1 MVVGAFPAAKL
12 GVLAM
17 KQISK
22 PIANLLKERA
32 KHSPFFRK
40 YVCMPPAQF
49 YNWMEVK
56 TKMWALNLGKPTT
69 VPVLNEAMAI
79 DLGAN
84 LLGEIVIFTIGAALL
99 LLEYQRQ
106 VRKESNK
113 EEMVLQEK
121 LELQATINELIF
133 QVQRQDTQ
141 IREMARVVADLESKS
156 SWKPK
161 ILDEL
166 PFSKKSK
173 SEQPLYIPAI
183 PDSTGKGAPAEGASG
198 NSSVLSKALEI
209 IDNEVFYSNSTTN
222 ESDEPTEQ
230 HPRAGLV
237 TRSVSYV
244 LELKSLPNPTTGSRK
259 L

>member
-22 PIANLLKERA
+22 PIASLLKKRA
-32 KHSPFFRK
+32 KNSPFFRK

-56 TKMWALNLGKPTT
+56 TKMWAMNLGKPTA

-79 DLGAN
+79 ELGAN
-84 LLGEIVIFTIGAALL
+84 LLGEIVIFTIGAGLL

-106 VRKESNK
+106 VRKEAYK
-113 EEMVLQEK
+113 EEVTMQEK

-156 SWKPK
+156 SWTPK
-161 ILDEL
+161 ILSEL
-166 PFSKKSK
+166 TGRKNNT
-173 SEQPLYIPAI
+173 EQPLYIPDK
-183 PDSTGKGAPAEGASG
+183 PPYSTGGSQSSG
-198 NSSVLSKALEI
+198 NSGLVTQALNVIE
-209 IDNEVFYSNSTTN
+209 NEVFYRDNA
-222 ESDEPTEQ
+222 ESDSDEASENG
-230 HPRAGLV
+230 RAGIVSKALV
-237 TRSVSYV
+237 Y
-244 LELKSLPNPTTGSRK
+244 LLNPSDSR
-259 L
+259 

>member
-22 PIANLLKERA
+22 PVANLLKARA
-32 KHSPFFRK
+32 KNSPFFRK

-56 TKMWALNLGKPTT
+56 TKMWAMNLGKPTN

-79 DLGAN
+79 ELGAN
-84 LLGEIVIFTIGAALL
+84 LLGEIVIFTIGAGLL

-106 VRKESNK
+106 VRKEANK
-113 EEMVLQEK
+113 EEMIMQEK
-121 LELQATINELIF
+121 LELQATINEMIF

-141 IREMARVVADLESKS
+141 IREMARVVADLESKL

-161 ILDEL
+161 ILADL
-166 PFSKKSK
+166 TSKKNSA
-173 SEQPLYIPAI
+173 EQPLYIPDEPI
-183 PDSTGKGAPAEGASG
+183 SQPTPTSG
-198 NSSVLSKALEI
+198 NSGVITKALNVIE
-209 IDNEVFYSNSTTN
+209 NEVFYRESEPNSEDD
-222 ESDEPTEQ
+222 ESGR
-230 HPRAGLV
+230 RAGVVSKALIYLV
-237 TRSVSYV
+237 GDTSDS
-244 LELKSLPNPTTGSRK
+244 SR
-259 L
+259 

>member
-22 PIANLLKERA
+22 PIAALLKERA
-32 KHSPFFRK
+32 KNSPFFRK

-56 TKMWALNLGKPTT
+56 TKMWAMNLGKPTN

-79 DLGAN
+79 ELGAN
-84 LLGEIVIFTIGAALL
+84 LLGEIVIFTIGAGLL

-106 VRKESNK
+106 VRKEATK

-121 LELQATINELIF
+121 LELQSTINELIF

-156 SWKPK
+156 SWTPK
-161 ILDEL
+161 ILSDL
-166 PFSKKSK
+166 ANKRNSA
-173 SEQPLYIPAI
+173 EQPLYL
-183 PDSTGKGAPAEGASG
+183 PDKPMSRSTDGGEKANRTAKMTNSG
-198 NSSVLSKALEI
+198 
-209 IDNEVFYSNSTTN
+209 
-222 ESDEPTEQ
+222 DE
-230 HPRAGLV
+230 R
-237 TRSVSYV
+237 VS
-244 LELKSLPNPTTGSRK
+244 SRK
-259 L
+259 P

>member
-22 PIANLLKERA
+22 PIATLLKQRA
-32 KHSPFFRK
+32 KNSPFFRK

-56 TKMWALNLGKPTT
+56 TKMWAMNLGKPTN

-79 DLGAN
+79 ELGAN
-84 LLGEIVIFTIGAALL
+84 LLGEIVIFAIGAGLL

-106 VRKESNK
+106 VRKEANK
-113 EEMVLQEK
+113 EEMVIQEK

-161 ILDEL
+161 ILADL
-166 PFSKKSK
+166 TNKKSS
-173 SEQPLYIPAI
+173 SEQPLYIP
-183 PDSTGKGAPAEGASG
+183 DRLTSTAD
-198 NSSVLSKALEI
+198 NNQSSVSTNTGLVKKALNVIE
-209 IDNEVFYSNSTTN
+209 NEVFYRVNDSH
-222 ESDEPTEQ
+222 EDEAAETD
-230 HPRAGLV
+230 RTGVV
-237 TRSVSYV
+237 TRALIY
-244 LELKSLPNPTTGSRK
+244 LLNKTTHSR
-259 L
+259 

>member
-22 PIANLLKERA
+22 PIASLLKERA
-32 KHSPFFRK
+32 KNSPFFRK

-56 TKMWALNLGKPTT
+56 TKMWAMNLGKPTA

-79 DLGAN
+79 ELGAN
-84 LLGEIVIFTIGAALL
+84 LLGEIVIFTIGAGLL

-106 VRKESNK
+106 VRKEANK
-113 EEMVLQEK
+113 EEIVMQEK

-156 SWKPK
+156 SWTPK
-161 ILDEL
+161 ILSEL
-166 PFSKKSK
+166 TGKKNSA
-173 SEQPLYIPAI
+173 EQPLYIPDK
-183 PDSTGKGAPAEGASG
+183 PPYPTSSSQSSSPSG
-198 NSSVLSKALEI
+198 NSGLVTQALNVIE
-209 IDNEVFYSNSTTN
+209 NEVFYRDNA
-222 ESDEPTEQ
+222 ESDSDEAAENG
-230 HPRAGLV
+230 RAGI
-237 TRSVSYV
+237 VSKALIY
-244 LELKSLPNPTTGSRK
+244 LLNSSDSR
-259 L
+259 

>member
-22 PIANLLKERA
+22 PIASLLKERA
-32 KHSPFFRK
+32 KNSPFFRK

-56 TKMWALNLGKPTT
+56 TKMWAMNLGKPTA

-79 DLGAN
+79 ELGAN
-84 LLGEIVIFTIGAALL
+84 LLGEIVIFTIGAGLL

-106 VRKESNK
+106 VRKEANK
-113 EEMVLQEK
+113 EETVIQEK

-156 SWKPK
+156 SWTPK
-161 ILDEL
+161 ILSEL
-166 PFSKKSK
+166 TGRKNSA
-173 SEQPLYIPAI
+173 EQPLYIPDK
-183 PDSTGKGAPAEGASG
+183 PPYPTGSSQSSSG
-198 NSSVLSKALEI
+198 NSGLVTQALNVIE
-209 IDNEVFYSNSTTN
+209 NEVFYRDNA
-222 ESDEPTEQ
+222 ESDSDEAEENG
-230 HPRAGLV
+230 RAGI
-237 TRSVSYV
+237 VSKALIY
-244 LELKSLPNPTTGSRK
+244 LLNSSDSR
-259 L
+259 

>member
-22 PIANLLKERA
+22 PIAALLKERA
-32 KHSPFFRK
+32 KNSPFFRK

-56 TKMWALNLGKPTT
+56 TKMWAMNLGKPTN

-79 DLGAN
+79 ELGAN
-84 LLGEIVIFTIGAALL
+84 LLGEIVIFTIGAGLL

-106 VRKESNK
+106 VRKEATK

-121 LELQATINELIF
+121 LELQSTINELIF

-156 SWKPK
+156 SWTPK
-161 ILDEL
+161 ILSDL
-166 PFSKKSK
+166 ANKRNSA
-173 SEQPLYIPAI
+173 EQPLYL
-183 PDSTGKGAPAEGASG
+183 PDKPMSSSSTDGGEKANRTAKMTNSG
-198 NSSVLSKALEI
+198 
-209 IDNEVFYSNSTTN
+209 
-222 ESDEPTEQ
+222 DE
-230 HPRAGLV
+230 R
-237 TRSVSYV
+237 VS
-244 LELKSLPNPTTGSRK
+244 SRK
-259 L
+259 P

>member
-32 KHSPFFRK
+32 KNSPFFRK

-49 YNWMEVK
+49 YNWVEVK
-56 TKMWALNLGKPTT
+56 TKMWAMNLGKPTN

-84 LLGEIVIFTIGAALL
+84 LLGEIIIFTIGAGLL

-106 VRKESNK
+106 VRKESMK
-113 EEMVLQEK
+113 EEMAIQEK

-133 QVQRQDTQ
+133 QAQRQDTQ

-156 SWKPK
+156 SWAPK
-161 ILDEL
+161 ILTDL
-166 PFSKKSK
+166 TSKKKS
-173 SEQPLYIPAI
+173 SEQPLYIPDTPKPVTDNA
-183 PDSTGKGAPAEGASG
+183 SAAETANKTTVNLKMKGQAS
-198 NSSVLSKALEI
+198 S
-209 IDNEVFYSNSTTN
+209 
-222 ESDEPTEQ
+222 
-230 HPRAGLV
+230 R
-237 TRSVSYV
+237 
-244 LELKSLPNPTTGSRK
+244 EL
-259 L
+259 

>member
-22 PIANLLKERA
+22 PIASLLKARA
-32 KHSPFFRK
+32 KNSPFFRK

-56 TKMWALNLGKPTT
+56 TKMWAMNLGKPTA

-79 DLGAN
+79 ELGAN
-84 LLGEIVIFTIGAALL
+84 LLGEIVIFTIGAGLL

-106 VRKESNK
+106 VRKEANK
-113 EEMVLQEK
+113 EEVVLQEK

-156 SWKPK
+156 SWTPK
-161 ILDEL
+161 ILSEL
-166 PFSKKSK
+166 TGKKNSA
-173 SEQPLYIPAI
+173 EQPLYIPDRPPYPTSSETTQSRTATNLQRT
-183 PDSTGKGAPAEGASG
+183 DELAS
-198 NSSVLSKALEI
+198 SQK
-209 IDNEVFYSNSTTN
+209 
-222 ESDEPTEQ
+222 P
-230 HPRAGLV
+230 
-237 TRSVSYV
+237 
-244 LELKSLPNPTTGSRK
+244 
-259 L
+259 

>member
-32 KHSPFFRK
+32 KNSPFFRK

-84 LLGEIVIFTIGAALL
+84 LLGEIIIFTIGAGLL

-166 PFSKKSK
+166 PFTRKSK

-183 PDSTGKGAPAEGASG
+183 PDVNGEGATESG
-198 NSSVLSKALEI
+198 NSGNGSILSKALEI
-209 IDNEVFYSNSTTN
+209 IDNEVFYSDSSAN
-222 ESDEPTEQ
+222 EEHTEQ
-230 HPRAGLV
+230 HPRPGLV
-237 TRSVSYV
+237 TRSVSYF
-244 LELKSLPNPTTGSRK
+244 LKLNSSPNSSLPTSR
-259 L
+259 

>member
-32 KHSPFFRK
+32 KNSPFFRK

-56 TKMWALNLGKPTT
+56 TKMWAMNLGKPTT

-84 LLGEIVIFTIGAALL
+84 LLGEIVIFTIGAGLL

-106 VRKESNK
+106 VRKEANK
-113 EEMVLQEK
+113 EDMAIQEK

-133 QVQRQDTQ
+133 QVQRQDSQ

-161 ILDEL
+161 ILADL
-166 PFSKKSK
+166 TGKRNNPQ
-173 SEQPLYIPAI
+173 QPLYIP
-183 PDSTGKGAPAEGASG
+183 DSPNSVRPPINSG
-198 NSSVLSKALEI
+198 NSSLITKALNVVE
-209 IDNEVFYSNSTTN
+209 NEVFYRDN
-222 ESDEPTEQ
+222 ESEDEKSEAAETDGRQ
-230 HPRAGLV
+230 HGTITKAL
-237 TRSVSYV
+237 TYLLNTNAKTSS
-244 LELKSLPNPTTGSRK
+244 
-259 L
+259 

>member
-22 PIANLLKERA
+22 PIAALLKERA
-32 KHSPFFRK
+32 KNSPFFRK

-56 TKMWALNLGKPTT
+56 TKMWAMNLGKPTN

-79 DLGAN
+79 ELGAN
-84 LLGEIVIFTIGAALL
+84 LLGEIVIFTIGAGLL

-106 VRKESNK
+106 VRKEANK
-113 EEMVLQEK
+113 EEMVMQEK

-161 ILDEL
+161 ILTDL
-166 PFSKKSK
+166 TSKRNSA
-173 SEQPLYIPAI
+173 EQPLYIPDNPTEKVNRATKKTI
-183 PDSTGKGAPAEGASG
+183 PDDDRAS
-198 NSSVLSKALEI
+198 
-209 IDNEVFYSNSTTN
+209 
-222 ESDEPTEQ
+222 
-230 HPRAGLV
+230 
-237 TRSVSYV
+237 
-244 LELKSLPNPTTGSRK
+244 SRK
-259 L
+259 P

>member
-22 PIANLLKERA
+22 PIATLLKERA
-32 KHSPFFRK
+32 KNSPFFRK

-56 TKMWALNLGKPTT
+56 TKMWAMNLGKPTN

-79 DLGAN
+79 ELGAN
-84 LLGEIVIFTIGAALL
+84 LLGEIVIFTIGAGLL

-106 VRKESNK
+106 VRKEANK
-113 EEMVLQEK
+113 EEIVIQEK

-161 ILDEL
+161 ILSD
-166 PFSKKSK
+166 FTSKKNST
-173 SEQPLYIPAI
+173 EQPLYIR
-183 PDSTGKGAPAEGASG
+183 E
-198 NSSVLSKALEI
+198 
-209 IDNEVFYSNSTTN
+209 
-222 ESDEPTEQ
+222 EPISIANHNKYPVKE
-230 HPRAGLV
+230 
-237 TRSVSYV
+237 
-244 LELKSLPNPTTGSRK
+244 
-259 L
+259 

>member
-32 KHSPFFRK
+32 KNSLFFRK

-79 DLGAN
+79 ELGAN
-84 LLGEIVIFTIGAALL
+84 LLGEIIIFTIGAGLL

-106 VRKESNK
+106 VRKEENK
-113 EEMVLQEK
+113 EDMAMQEK

-166 PFSKKSK
+166 PFTKKSK
-173 SEQPLYIPAI
+173 ADQPLYIPAI
-183 PDSTGKGAPAEGASG
+183 PDVNSKDVNNNSG
-198 NSSVLSKALEI
+198 
-209 IDNEVFYSNSTTN
+209 TTPQAN
-222 ESDEPTEQ
+222 P
-230 HPRAGLV
+230 
-237 TRSVSYV
+237 TRS
-244 LELKSLPNPTTGSRK
+244 SR
-259 L
+259 

>member
-22 PIANLLKERA
+22 PIATLLKERA
-32 KHSPFFRK
+32 KNSPFFRK

-56 TKMWALNLGKPTT
+56 TKMWAMNLGKPTN

-84 LLGEIVIFTIGAALL
+84 LLGEIVIFTIGAGLL

-106 VRKESNK
+106 VRKEATK
-113 EEMVLQEK
+113 EEMVIQEK

-161 ILDEL
+161 ILADL
-166 PFSKKSK
+166 TNKRNSA
-173 SEQPLYIPAI
+173 EQPLYIPDQ
-183 PDSTGKGAPAEGASG
+183 PTPQQPPTSG
-198 NSSVLSKALEI
+198 NSGLVTKALNVIE
-209 IDNEVFYSNSTTN
+209 NEVFYR
-222 ESDEPTEQ
+222 ESEPDSEEDESGR
-230 HPRAGLV
+230 RAGVVTKAIVYLV
-237 TRSVSYV
+237 GDTSNRSS
-244 LELKSLPNPTTGSRK
+244 
-259 L
+259 

>member
-17 KQISK
+17 KQVSK

-32 KHSPFFRK
+32 KNSPFFRK

-56 TKMWALNLGKPTT
+56 TKMWALNLGKPTS

-84 LLGEIVIFTIGAALL
+84 LLGEIIIFTIGAGLL

-106 VRKESNK
+106 VRKEANK

-141 IREMARVVADLESKS
+141 IREIARVVADLESKS

-166 PFSKKSK
+166 PFGKKNK
-173 SEQPLYIPAI
+173 NEQPLYIPSS
-183 PDSTGKGAPAEGASG
+183 PGSDKTDSSSSSG
-198 NSSVLSKALEI
+198 TAQQTDLKKKALI
-209 IDNEVFYSNSTTN
+209 N
-222 ESDEPTEQ
+222 
-230 HPRAGLV
+230 
-237 TRSVSYV
+237 
-244 LELKSLPNPTTGSRK
+244 TGQA
-259 L
+259 

>member
-32 KHSPFFRK
+32 KNSPFFRK

-56 TKMWALNLGKPTT
+56 TKMWAMNLGKPTQ

-84 LLGEIVIFTIGAALL
+84 LLGEIIIFTIGAGLL

-106 VRKESNK
+106 VRKEASK

-121 LELQATINELIF
+121 LELQSTINELIF

-141 IREMARVVADLESKS
+141 IREMARVVAELESKN
-156 SWKPK
+156 SWTPK
-161 ILDEL
+161 IISEL
-166 PFSKKSK
+166 TGRKSS
-173 SEQPLYIPAI
+173 SEQPLYIP
-183 PDSTGKGAPAEGASG
+183 
-198 NSSVLSKALEI
+198 
-209 IDNEVFYSNSTTN
+209 
-222 ESDEPTEQ
+222 
-230 HPRAGLV
+230 
-237 TRSVSYV
+237 VSPY
-244 LELKSLPNPTTGSRK
+244 PTTQTRTHRKAAGPNLTDKLASSRK

>member
-22 PIANLLKERA
+22 PIASLLKARA
-32 KHSPFFRK
+32 KNSPFFRK

-56 TKMWALNLGKPTT
+56 TKMWAMNLGKPTA

-79 DLGAN
+79 ELGAN
-84 LLGEIVIFTIGAALL
+84 LLGEIVIFTIGAGLL

-106 VRKESNK
+106 VRKEANK
-113 EEMVLQEK
+113 EEVVLQEK

-156 SWKPK
+156 SWTPK
-161 ILDEL
+161 ILSEL
-166 PFSKKSK
+166 TGKKNSA
-173 SEQPLYIPAI
+173 EQPLYIPDK
-183 PDSTGKGAPAEGASG
+183 PPYPTSSG
-198 NSSVLSKALEI
+198 NSGLVTQALNVIE
-209 IDNEVFYSNSTTN
+209 NEVFYRDDA
-222 ESDEPTEQ
+222 ESDSDEAAENG
-230 HPRAGLV
+230 RAGI
-237 TRSVSYV
+237 VSKALIY
-244 LELKSLPNPTTGSRK
+244 LLNTSDSR
-259 L
+259 

>member
-22 PIANLLKERA
+22 PIATLLKERA
-32 KHSPFFRK
+32 KNSPFFRK

-56 TKMWALNLGKPTT
+56 TKMWAMNLGKPTN

-79 DLGAN
+79 ELGAN
-84 LLGEIVIFTIGAALL
+84 LLGEIVIFTIGAGLL

-106 VRKESNK
+106 VRKEANK
-113 EEMVLQEK
+113 EEIVIQEK

-161 ILDEL
+161 ILSD
-166 PFSKKSK
+166 FTSKKNST
-173 SEQPLYIPAI
+173 EQPLYIREEPISIANHNKY
-183 PDSTGKGAPAEGASG
+183 PVKGNIGL
-198 NSSVLSKALEI
+198 VMKALNLIE
-209 IDNEVFYSNSTTN
+209 NEVFYRVNDSIEEKAETGR
-222 ESDEPTEQ
+222 
-230 HPRAGLV
+230 RAGIV
-237 TRSVSYV
+237 T
-244 LELKSLPNPTTGSRK
+244 KSLAYLLKETTYSR
-259 L
+259 

>member
-22 PIANLLKERA
+22 PIATLLKERA
-32 KHSPFFRK
+32 KNSPFFRK

-56 TKMWALNLGKPTT
+56 TKMWAMNLGKPTN

-79 DLGAN
+79 ELGAN
-84 LLGEIVIFTIGAALL
+84 LLGEIVIFTIGAGLL

-106 VRKESNK
+106 VRKEATK
-113 EEMVLQEK
+113 EEMVIQEK

-161 ILDEL
+161 ILADL
-166 PFSKKSK
+166 TSKRNSA
-173 SEQPLYIPAI
+173 EQPLYIPDN
-183 PDSTGKGAPAEGASG
+183 PTGSPSSASSG
-198 NSSVLSKALEI
+198 NSGVVTKALNVIE
-209 IDNEVFYSNSTTN
+209 NEVFYRESQPDGDEDDESGRRSGVVTKALVYLVGDSTSQT
-222 ESDEPTEQ
+222 
-230 HPRAGLV
+230 
-237 TRSVSYV
+237 
-244 LELKSLPNPTTGSRK
+244 SR
-259 L
+259 

>member
-22 PIANLLKERA
+22 PIASLLKERA
-32 KHSPFFRK
+32 KNSPFFRK

-56 TKMWALNLGKPTT
+56 TKMWAMNLGKPTN

-79 DLGAN
+79 ELGAN
-84 LLGEIVIFTIGAALL
+84 LLGEIVIFTIGAGLL

-106 VRKESNK
+106 VRKEATK
-113 EEMVLQEK
+113 EEMVMQEK

-161 ILDEL
+161 ILADL
-166 PFSKKSK
+166 TSKRNSA
-173 SEQPLYIPAI
+173 EQPLYIP
-183 PDSTGKGAPAEGASG
+183 DSPSVSNSSSG
-198 NSSVLSKALEI
+198 NSGIVTNALNVIE
-209 IDNEVFYSNSTTN
+209 NEVFYRGSQPDSEEDDVN
-222 ESDEPTEQ
+222 EFGRRSGVVTK
-230 HPRAGLV
+230 ALV
-237 TRSVSYV
+237 FLVG
-244 LELKSLPNPTTGSRK
+244 NPTSQRSR
-259 L
+259 

>member
-22 PIANLLKERA
+22 PIAALLKERA
-32 KHSPFFRK
+32 KNSPFFRK

-56 TKMWALNLGKPTT
+56 TKMWAMNLGKPTN

-79 DLGAN
+79 ELGAN
-84 LLGEIVIFTIGAALL
+84 LLGEIVIFTIGAGLL

-106 VRKESNK
+106 VRKEATK

-121 LELQATINELIF
+121 LELQSTINELIF

-156 SWKPK
+156 SWTPK
-161 ILDEL
+161 ILSDL
-166 PFSKKSK
+166 ANKRNSA
-173 SEQPLYIPAI
+173 EQPLYL
-183 PDSTGKGAPAEGASG
+183 PDKPMSSSSTDGGG
-198 NSSVLSKALEI
+198 NSGLVTKALNVIE
-209 IDNEVFYSNSTTN
+209 NEVFYRES
-222 ESDEPTEQ
+222 ESDGEDDEFRR
-230 HPRAGLV
+230 RAGVVSKALV
-237 TRSVSYV
+237 YLLGESTS
-244 LELKSLPNPTTGSRK
+244 
-259 L
+259 

>member
-22 PIANLLKERA
+22 PIASLLKERA
-32 KHSPFFRK
+32 KNSPFFRK

-56 TKMWALNLGKPTT
+56 TKMWAMNLGKPTN

-79 DLGAN
+79 ELGAN
-84 LLGEIVIFTIGAALL
+84 LLGEIVIFTIGAGLL
-99 LLEYQRQ
+99 LMEYQRQ
-106 VRKESNK
+106 VRKEANK
-113 EEMVLQEK
+113 EELALQEK
-121 LELQATINELIF
+121 LELQATINELVF
-133 QVQRQDTQ
+133 QIQRQDTQ

-161 ILDEL
+161 ILTDL
-166 PFSKKSK
+166 TSKRNS
-173 SEQPLYIPAI
+173 SEQPLYIPDRPQDIASKSAVSE
-183 PDSTGKGAPAEGASG
+183 PPSRKATTKLNQSDPA
-198 NSSVLSKALEI
+198 L
-209 IDNEVFYSNSTTN
+209 
-222 ESDEPTEQ
+222 
-230 HPRAGLV
+230 
-237 TRSVSYV
+237 
-244 LELKSLPNPTTGSRK
+244 SRK

>member
-22 PIANLLKERA
+22 PIAALLKERA
-32 KHSPFFRK
+32 KNSPFFRK

-56 TKMWALNLGKPTT
+56 TKMWAMNLGKPTN

-79 DLGAN
+79 ELGAN
-84 LLGEIVIFTIGAALL
+84 LLGEIVIFTIGAGLL

-106 VRKESNK
+106 VRKEANK
-113 EEMVLQEK
+113 EEMVMQEK

-161 ILDEL
+161 ILTDL
-166 PFSKKSK
+166 TSKRNSA
-173 SEQPLYIPAI
+173 EQPLYIPDN
-183 PDSTGKGAPAEGASG
+183 PTGSSSASSG
-198 NSSVLSKALEI
+198 NSGVVTKALNVIE
-209 IDNEVFYSNSTTN
+209 NEVFYRESQP
-222 ESDEPTEQ
+222 SDEEDDSGRRSGVVTK
-230 HPRAGLV
+230 ALV
-237 TRSVSYV
+237 YLVGESTSQRS
-244 LELKSLPNPTTGSRK
+244 R
-259 L
+259 

>member
-22 PIANLLKERA
+22 PIATLLKERA
-32 KHSPFFRK
+32 KNSPFFRK

-56 TKMWALNLGKPTT
+56 TKMWAMNLGKPTN

-79 DLGAN
+79 ELGAN
-84 LLGEIVIFTIGAALL
+84 LLGEIVIFTIGAGLL
-99 LLEYQRQ
+99 LMEYQRQ

-113 EEMVLQEK
+113 EEMALQEK

-161 ILDEL
+161 ILADL
-166 PFSKKSK
+166 TSKRS
-173 SEQPLYIPAI
+173 STEQPLYIPQAVSE
-183 PDSTGKGAPAEGASG
+183 PGQSAVS
-198 NSSVLSKALEI
+198 
-209 IDNEVFYSNSTTN
+209 VFYSASESKYDETDEHERSGIVTKALVYLFNDSTHL
-222 ESDEPTEQ
+222 Q
-230 HPRAGLV
+230 
-237 TRSVSYV
+237 
-244 LELKSLPNPTTGSRK
+244 
-259 L
+259 

>member
-22 PIANLLKERA
+22 PIATLLKERA
-32 KHSPFFRK
+32 KNSPFFRK

-56 TKMWALNLGKPTT
+56 TKMWAMNLGKPTN

-79 DLGAN
+79 ELGAN
-84 LLGEIVIFTIGAALL
+84 LLGEIVIFTIGAGLL

-106 VRKESNK
+106 VRKEATK
-113 EEMVLQEK
+113 EEMVIQEK

-161 ILDEL
+161 ILADL
-166 PFSKKSK
+166 TSKRNSA
-173 SEQPLYIPAI
+173 EQPLYIP
-183 PDSTGKGAPAEGASG
+183 D
-198 NSSVLSKALEI
+198 
-209 IDNEVFYSNSTTN
+209 
-222 ESDEPTEQ
+222 
-230 HPRAGLV
+230 
-237 TRSVSYV
+237 
-244 LELKSLPNPTTGSRK
+244 NPTGSPSSASSEKANRTAMKTMNPDDGRASSRK
-259 L
+259 P

>member
-22 PIANLLKERA
+22 PIATLLKERA
-32 KHSPFFRK
+32 KNSPFFRK

-56 TKMWALNLGKPTT
+56 TKMWAMNLGKPTN

-79 DLGAN
+79 ELGAN
-84 LLGEIVIFTIGAALL
+84 LLGEIVIFTIGAGLL

-106 VRKESNK
+106 VRKEANK
-113 EEMVLQEK
+113 EEIVIQEK

-161 ILDEL
+161 ILSD
-166 PFSKKSK
+166 FTSKKNST
-173 SEQPLYIPAI
+173 EQPLYIREEPISIANHNKY
-183 PDSTGKGAPAEGASG
+183 PVK
-198 NSSVLSKALEI
+198 
-209 IDNEVFYSNSTTN
+209 VFYRVNDSIEEKAETGR
-222 ESDEPTEQ
+222 
-230 HPRAGLV
+230 RAGIV
-237 TRSVSYV
+237 T
-244 LELKSLPNPTTGSRK
+244 KSLAYLLKETTYSR
-259 L
+259 

>member
-32 KHSPFFRK
+32 KNSPFFRK

-84 LLGEIVIFTIGAALL
+84 LLGEIIIFTIGAGLL

-106 VRKESNK
+106 VRKEANK
-113 EEMVLQEK
+113 EEMMMQEK
-121 LELQATINELIF
+121 LELQATINELNF
-133 QVQRQDTQ
+133 QVQRLDTQ
-141 IREMARVVADLESKS
+141 LREVARVTADLESKS

-166 PFSKKSK
+166 PFGNKKNK
-173 SEQPLYIPAI
+173 SEQALYIPATV
-183 PDSTGKGAPAEGASG
+183 DRRDPATNTSG
-198 NSSVLSKALEI
+198 NRGVISNALEI
-209 IDNEVFYSNSTTN
+209 IDNEVFYRDSSADGS
-222 ESDEPTEQ
+222 EDEYSDQRRP
-230 HPRAGLV
+230 GIV
-237 TRSVSYV
+237 TRSLTY
-244 LELKSLPNPTTGSRK
+244 LLAPNSRPAK
-259 L
+259 ATERQG

>member
-22 PIANLLKERA
+22 PIAALLKERA
-32 KHSPFFRK
+32 KNSPFFRK

-56 TKMWALNLGKPTT
+56 TKMWAMNLGKPTN

-79 DLGAN
+79 ELGAN
-84 LLGEIVIFTIGAALL
+84 LLGEIVIFTIGAGLL

-106 VRKESNK
+106 VRKEANK
-113 EEMVLQEK
+113 EEMVMQEK

-161 ILDEL
+161 ILTDL
-166 PFSKKSK
+166 TSKRNSA
-173 SEQPLYIPAI
+173 EQPLYIPDNPTGSSSASSEKVNRATKKTI
-183 PDSTGKGAPAEGASG
+183 PDDDRAS
-198 NSSVLSKALEI
+198 
-209 IDNEVFYSNSTTN
+209 
-222 ESDEPTEQ
+222 
-230 HPRAGLV
+230 
-237 TRSVSYV
+237 
-244 LELKSLPNPTTGSRK
+244 SRK
-259 L
+259 P

>member
-32 KHSPFFRK
+32 KNSPFFRK

-84 LLGEIVIFTIGAALL
+84 LLGEIIIFTIGAGLL

-166 PFSKKSK
+166 PFTRKSK

-183 PDSTGKGAPAEGASG
+183 PDVNGEGAVESG
-198 NSSVLSKALEI
+198 NS
-209 IDNEVFYSNSTTN
+209 VFYSDSSAN
-222 ESDEPTEQ
+222 EEHTEQ
-230 HPRAGLV
+230 HPKPGLV
-237 TRSVSYV
+237 TRSVSYF
-244 LELKSLPNPTTGSRK
+244 LKLNSPPNSSLPTSR
-259 L
+259 

>member
-22 PIANLLKERA
+22 PIASLLKARA
-32 KHSPFFRK
+32 KNSPFFRK

-56 TKMWALNLGKPTT
+56 TKMWAMNLGKPTN

-79 DLGAN
+79 ELGAN
-84 LLGEIVIFTIGAALL
+84 LLGEIVIFTIGAGLL

-106 VRKESNK
+106 VRKEDMK
-113 EEMVLQEK
+113 EDMVMQEK

-161 ILDEL
+161 ILADL
-166 PFSKKSK
+166 TSKRNSA
-173 SEQPLYIPAI
+173 EQPLYIPDK
-183 PDSTGKGAPAEGASG
+183 PTPQQPPTSG
-198 NSSVLSKALEI
+198 NSGVVTKALNVIE
-209 IDNEVFYSNSTTN
+209 NEVFYRESEPDSEEDESGRRADVITKAIIYLVGDTSN
-222 ESDEPTEQ
+222 
-230 HPRAGLV
+230 
-237 TRSVSYV
+237 RS
-244 LELKSLPNPTTGSRK
+244 R
-259 L
+259 